1 MRIRFLTLM
10 LAAALPVALQAQSAA
25 PAPDAAVGTMRELW
39 KSVTDYITSAANEVP
54 EAQYGYR
61 PVETVRTFGQL
72 IAHIAGAQN
81 LMCSAALGDPP
92 REEDE
97 IERTKTSKADL
108 VAALR
113 ASTEYCAKAYAQS
126 DAQARQ
132 GTKLFGGDRTR
143 LYALGLNATHNGEH
157 YGNIITYLRMQGVV
171 PPSSRRP

>member
-1 MRIRFLTLM
+1 MKTGFLALLLTT
-10 LAAALPVALQAQSAA
+10 ALPGALPAQPAG
-25 PAPDAAVGTMRELW
+25 PAPNAAVGTVRELW
-39 KSVTDYITSAANEVP
+39 RSVTDYITAAADEVP

-61 PVETVRTFGQL
+61 PVATVRSFGQL
-72 IAHIAGAQN
+72 IAHIAGAQY
-81 LMCSAALGDPP
+81 LMCAVALGDPA

-113 ASTEYCAKAYAQS
+113 ASSEYCAKAYGQS
-126 DAQARQ
+126 DADAQQRGQ
-132 GTKLFGGDRTR
+132 LFGQERSR

-157 YGNIITYLRMQGVV
+157 YGNIVTYLRMQGSV